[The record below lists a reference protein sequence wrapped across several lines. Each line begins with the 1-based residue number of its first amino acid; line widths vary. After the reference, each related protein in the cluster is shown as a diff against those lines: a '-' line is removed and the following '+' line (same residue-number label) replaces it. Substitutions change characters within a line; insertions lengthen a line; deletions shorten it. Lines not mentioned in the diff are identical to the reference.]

1 MFILRL
7 TSDPSVR
14 GLESDDGF
22 IIGRFS
28 FFDTSQLILAT
39 TVMGSIVGLIVI
51 AGRPFF
57 PRRGMTFAWTLAG
70 ALTGGAILVHR
81 DGVDF
86 TLLEP
91 HWLAVALF
99 VIVPAAGAGLIAAL
113 VDVYRRFWWRNVRLS
128 VLAGVAAVPSVIF
141 FPVALAALLVGA
153 CWWAAMRSSPLRAMP
168 RWLPARVAAILVYLL
183 IVALGAIDLVQ
194 EAQAIV

>member
-7 TSDPSVR
+7 TSDASVR

-28 FFDTSQLILAT
+28 FFDTSQLILVT
-39 TVMGSIVGLIVI
+39 MVMGSIVGLIVV

-57 PRRGMTFAWTLAG
+57 PKRGMTLAWTLAG

-86 TLLEP
+86 TVLEP

-99 VIVPAAGAGLIAAL
+99 VVVPAAGAGGIAEL
-113 VDVYRRFWWRNVRLS
+113 VELYRRFWWRNWRMSL
-128 VLAGVAAVPSVIF
+128 LAGVAAVPSVIF

-153 CWWAAMRSSPLRAMP
+153 CWWAAMRSVWLRALP
-168 RWLPARVAAILVYLL
+168 SWLPARVAAIVVYML
-183 IVALGAIDLVQ
+183 IVALGAIDLVK
-194 EAQAIV
+194 EARAII